1 MPRKSRSNTWACGCG
16 GTTKG
21 GQWLPGHD
29 AKLISAILAAVGG
42 HQSLRNLAEKHIGR
56 PIEVEIER

>member
-1 MPRKSRSNTWACGCG
+1 MPRKSRSYACACGCG

-29 AKLISAILAAVGG
+29 AKMISAILEAVGG